1 MNRILKKKDITFPEA
16 QIAASIM
23 MRCRNKQLNVIHQ
36 VIKKDDPI
44 TNWEEDNS
52 FFYED
57 KENHQLIFALQT
69 KKFVMETCKLNDFLG
84 IKKIKLKVN
93 EKEEFVISSKNRE
106 LMFRIYEDLKHIS
119 SIQRDGE

>member
-69 KKFVMETCKLNDFLG
+69 KKFVMETCKLNDFLW